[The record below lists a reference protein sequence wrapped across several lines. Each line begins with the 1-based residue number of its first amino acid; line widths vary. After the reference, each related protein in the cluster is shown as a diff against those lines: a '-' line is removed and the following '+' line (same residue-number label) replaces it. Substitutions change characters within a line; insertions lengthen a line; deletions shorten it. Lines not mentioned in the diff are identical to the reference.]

1 MPNVEKGNQL
11 ESPTASVG
19 LDVLEKRMRLLAHLR
34 KPKPLPALPTSR
46 LETPQ
51 PAAATPQAT
60 SQAPNAKPLPAPI
73 TLKLRQRVAE
83 VRGMELEAEWEFKK
97 DDTLNRAVAL
107 AQKGDVTHAA
117 ALIEE
122 LASKEKGTSLKPLS
136 ETHQPGKQEAQD
148 PLEGG
153 GDPDDDDSEEILSA
167 DFWKEAKKAARSL
180 GASVAEA
187 QKKLADEDE
196 AFRRVKMVKKSDKI
210 KASKSQEQELNKKR
224 EEKTVKEAERVEKSW
239 RDYLS
244 FGKKGDQTLT
254 AEEKKEKTRIE
265 IAQTNK
271 KLDDEIK
278 KYGKGIDAIGMAGK
292 GDAGFAKTIGKTLE
306 AGNTGDDIASA
317 AGTLATS
324 TAGVASSLVTVGRE
338 FRLYAKTSGAERTVH
353 LKKATSA
360 LGGAFGN
367 LVNMTRSTLN
377 VAEHAGAMEA
387 GSAIPIL
394 GIVAAL
400 PSLMAEINDLRSAMI
415 RLAKQQKTYF
425 ELEQQIEDGDASQTT
440 LFTLVSAFIA
450 RDTEAVGK
458 LIAKVVLDFT
468 KIAGHGVTAGGI
480 TGPIGVAL
488 VAVSS
493 AGKLVISGVG
503 STEDLI
509 AANRANDRRKK
520 LQPTLKDHDDWKGL
534 ARERPDPTAAAALT
548 KALEAL
554 AKEQKGSKEHAL
566 ALDEVCACAATVGQ
580 AKGATPKIVEFTRQ
594 LVVNA
599 KQEKQIWQEID
610 TDNEGDDAQGQP
622 PKSGQQDA
630 HQRNASK
637 LLKQDPQLAAQALL
651 DQAQR
656 EGPPGGPAFKVLRS
670 FGIKASQVYSDE
682 KDDDRV
688 GSNREIRQKI
698 LFKLAAE
705 DESAQTLSQ
714 TLSAAK
720 DSVKSYLSMGVK
732 HEELANYMEAKDL
745 LKHGNNKSKRN
756 TLWQL
761 KMDLLTDDVEEKK
774 EALLAQ
780 VNYLVEQNDI
790 EETLA
795 KKVRALLLPRAQRH
809 GETA

>member
-1 MPNVEKGNQL
+1 MPDVEKGNQL
-11 ESPTASVG
+11 ESPTSSVSP
-19 LDVLEKRMRLLAHLR
+19 DVVKKRNRFLAHLR
-34 KPKPLPALPTSR
+34 KLKPSQAVPTKL
-46 LETPQ
+46 LETTKAPQ
-51 PAAATPQAT
+51 
-60 SQAPNAKPLPAPI
+60 SEKP
-73 TLKLRQRVAE
+73 V
-83 VRGMELEAEWEFKK
+83 
-97 DDTLNRAVAL
+97 
-107 AQKGDVTHAA
+107 
-117 ALIEE
+117 
-122 LASKEKGTSLKPLS
+122 
-136 ETHQPGKQEAQD
+136 AQD
-148 PLEGG
+148 PLEGVD
-153 GDPDDDDSEEILSA
+153 DPDDDDSEEILPA
-167 DFWKEAKKAARSL
+167 EFWKEAKKAARPL

-187 QKKLADEDE
+187 QKKLADENE

-210 KASKSQEQELNKKR
+210 KASKSQQQELEKKQD
-224 EEKTVKEAERVEKSW
+224 EKKVKEAERVEKSW

-278 KYGKGIDAIGMAGK
+278 KFGKGIDAIGIAGK

-338 FRLYAKTSGAERTVH
+338 FRLYAKTSGAEKTVH

-367 LVNMTRSTLN
+367 LVNMTKSTLN

-400 PSLMAEINDLRSAMI
+400 PSLMAEINDLRSAMV

-425 ELEQQIEDGDASQTT
+425 ELEQQIEEDGDVSQTT

-488 VAVSS
+488 VAVSA

-503 STEDLI
+503 SAEDLI

-520 LQPTLKDHDDWKGL
+520 LQPTLKAHDDWKGL
-534 ARERPDPTAAAALT
+534 TKERPDPAAAAALT
-548 KALEAL
+548 KALEVL
-554 AKEQKGSKEHAL
+554 AKAQKGSKEHAL
-566 ALDEVCACAATVGQ
+566 ALDEVCACADSVGQ
-580 AKGATPKIVEFTRQ
+580 AKGATPKLVEFARQ

-599 KQEKQIWQEID
+599 KQEKQSWQDID
-610 TDNEGDDAQGQP
+610 GDDEADEAQGQP
-622 PKSGQQDA
+622 RKSGPQDA
-630 HQRNASK
+630 HQRNARK

-656 EGPPGGPAFKVLRS
+656 EGPPGGPAFRVLKS

-682 KDDDRV
+682 KDDDRI
-688 GSNREIRQKI
+688 GSNREVRQKI

-714 TLSAAK
+714 TLGAAK

-732 HEELANYMEAKDL
+732 HEELAKYMEAKDK

-761 KMDLLTDDVEEKK
+761 KMDLLTDDIEEKK

-780 VNYLVEQNDI
+780 VNYLVQQNDI
-790 EETLA
+790 DETLA
-795 KKVRALLLPRAQRH
+795 KEVQELLKPRAERQ